1 MISDMTEEEYKKLL
15 SSLQALCVKR
25 EYCTQDMHRKAVKAA
40 EGDTAVAAKL
50 LEDLVRDRFVDDDR
64 YAYAFAREKS
74 SLTGWGPAK
83 ISYALRMRGIP
94 GQTIVEALARIDA
107 PAASSRLRKLL
118 EAKWKVLRDDPY
130 GKFKL
135 IKYGLSRGYE
145 YDEVSPLVE
154 IIIKESL

>member
-1 MISDMTEEEYKKLL
+1 MSEEEYKKLL

-25 EYCTQDMHRKAVKAA
+25 EYCTQDMRQKAIKAA
-40 EGDTAVAAKL
+40 EGDAAVAAKL

-64 YAYAFAREKS
+64 YACAFAREKS

-94 GQTIVEALARIDA
+94 RQTIQDALAQIDA

-154 IIIKESL
+154 IILKELL